1 MIGKTKM
8 GEYAMK
14 QMTAII
20 IGAGDRGGR
29 AYAPYALENPH
40 EFKITGV
47 AEPNKDRR
55 IKFQKEHNI
64 SIENSF
70 ESWEEA
76 FQLKRKIADIAIIC
90 TLDRHHYKPTMRA
103 LELGYHVLLEKPMSP
118 DPMECIA
125 MEQAAQKYNRN
136 LTICHVLRYT
146 EFWTAIKKVISTG
159 EIGEVVS
166 LQLNENVEV
175 MHMSHSFVRGNWNNK
190 ERTSPMILQKSCHDM
205 DIISFVIGRD
215 CKRVSSYGSLMHF
228 KEDNAPVGAPK
239 RCLDGCPVEYECP
252 YHAGRYYLGEGR
264 GWARKF
270 TEDYTNEGI
279 IKALN
284 DTPYGK
290 CVYRSDNNVVDHQV
304 VNMEF
309 EGGAT
314 ATFSMCG
321 FTREQ
326 TRIVQI
332 MGTKGEIRG
341 NMEEN
346 SISIFNFLTKH
357 ETVIKFDNPI
367 GGHGGGDSS
376 IIRTFLREIQFGNKQ
391 DSVSSALASVRS
403 HLMAFA
409 AEESRLNKGQS
420 INIDHYYRSL
430 EENTKI

>member
-1 MIGKTKM
+1 
-8 GEYAMK
+8 MK
-14 QMTAII
+14 PLTAIL
-20 IGAGDRGGR
+20 IGAGDRGAR
-29 AYAPYALENPH
+29 AYAPYALEYPN
-40 EFKITGV
+40 ELKIISV
-47 AEPNKDRR
+47 AEPNGERR
-55 IKFQKEHNI
+55 NRLQQAHKI
-64 SIENSF
+64 SDKNCY
-70 ESWEEA
+70 ESWEEVLN
-76 FQLKRKIADIAIIC
+76 QETKIADIAIIC
-90 TLDRHHYKPTMRA
+90 TLDQNHFKPTMKA

-118 DPMECIA
+118 DPAECIM
-125 MEQAAQKYNRN
+125 MERAAKKYNRQ

-146 EFWTAIKKVISTG
+146 EFWATIKKIISKG

-190 ERTSPMILQKSCHDM
+190 QRTSPMILQKSCHDM
-205 DIISFVIGRD
+205 DIISFVIGKD

-228 KEDNAPVGAPK
+228 KEENAPVGAPK
-239 RCLDGCPVEYECP
+239 RCLEGCPAELVCP
-252 YHAGRYYLGEGR
+252 FHAGRYYLGEGKA
-264 GWARKF
+264 WAKKF
-270 TEDYTNEGI
+270 TEDDSNEGI

-284 DTPYGK
+284 ETPYGK
-290 CVYRSDNNVVDHQV
+290 CVYRSDNDVVDHQV

-346 SISIFNFLTKH
+346 SISIFDFLTKQ

-367 GGHGGGDSS
+367 GGHGGGDSG
-376 IIRTFLREIQFGNKQ
+376 IMRTFLREIQYGNKQ
-391 DSVSSALASVRS
+391 ESVSSAFASVRS

-409 AEESRLNKGQS
+409 AEESRLNQGQS
-420 INIDHYYRSL
+420 IKIDDYFTSLVGNIKS
-430 EENTKI
+430 